1 VRSCDGFFFPLQNL
15 PGRADADDMCQAL
28 CPGSE
33 TAAYSM
39 PVDGEISQA
48 VSMRGKAYGQLAN
61 ALKYTTSVDPSCACR
76 KPGQSWAQALA
87 RAETMLGRNRG
98 DIVVTAAKAEE
109 LSRPTLLRPKAD
121 RAKREA
127 KREIAARP
135 QEAFTVETT
144 GSVTPAASSSEST
157 VAARTGEAAP
167 TASRDSSGIGEET
180 PQGPRVVPEGEGP
193 SKVEAAPTGARKVRL
208 IAPDV
213 VAVPRTER

>member
-1 VRSCDGFFFPLQNL
+1 
-15 PGRADADDMCQAL
+15 
-28 CPGSE
+28 
-33 TAAYSM
+33 M

-109 LSRPTLLRPKAD
+109 LSRPALLRPKVD
-121 RAKREA
+121 RAKRNVA
-127 KREIAARP
+127 SRP
-135 QEAFTVETT
+135 QEAFTVEST
-144 GSVTPAASSSEST
+144 GSVTSPTSGGETA

-167 TASRDSSGIGEET
+167 TAGRESSGIGEET
-180 PQGPRVVPEGEGP
+180 PKGPRVVPEGEGP
-193 SKVEAAPTGARKVRL
+193 SKLEAAPTGTRKVRL